1 MSETRRA
8 IVFGPAETVA
18 RYLPRNYTVNS
29 TDIGTGA
36 VLISGTDNAG
46 WTLDGYVLPR
56 LASGMY
62 FGREIDPGTV
72 SMMVSPEDGD
82 GESWYF
88 EVTRHG
94 EVWDGRAE
102 THNEAVGLADGMLHA
117 LIGLQEKTG
126 KNHEGPIAPGEAG
139 SQFPDASGSMS

>member
-1 MSETRRA
+1 MTNTRRA
-8 IVFGPAETVA
+8 IVTGPAETVA

-29 TDIGTGA
+29 TDVGPGR

-56 LASGMY
+56 LASGLY
-62 FGREIDPGTV
+62 FGHEVPPGEV
-72 SMMVSPEDGD
+72 SMIVSPEDGD
-82 GESWYF
+82 GESWYY

-94 EVWDGRAE
+94 EVWDGRAD
-102 THNEAVGLADGMLHA
+102 THNEAVGEADNLLHR

-126 KNHEGPIAPGEAG
+126 KNHAG
-139 SQFPDASGSMS
+139 DIR

>member
-1 MSETRRA
+1 MTNTRRA
-8 IVFGPAETVA
+8 IVTGPAETVA

-29 TDIGTGA
+29 TDVGPGR

-56 LASGMY
+56 LASGLY
-62 FGREIDPGTV
+62 FGHEVAPGEV

-82 GESWYF
+82 GESWYY

-94 EVWDGRAE
+94 EVWDGRADS
-102 THNEAVGLADGMLHA
+102 HNEAVGEADNLLHR
-117 LIGLQEKTG
+117 LIGMQEKTG
-126 KNHEGPIAPGEAG
+126 KNHEGTIR
-139 SQFPDASGSMS
+139 